1 VVENEEEGCFAS
13 KVAFSLDV
21 TFDSREG
28 EEERSRERVRKRA
41 REERARASER
51 ESFNRNFRHTPTTCL
66 PHSAR

>member
-1 VVENEEEGCFAS
+1 MVENEEEGCFAS

-41 REERARASER
+41 RERESESER
-51 ESFNRNFRHTPTTCL
+51 EREL
-66 PHSAR
+66 

>member
-1 VVENEEEGCFAS
+1 LRDSPSNFGTLEEEAVVENEEEGCFAS

-41 REERARASER
+41 RERESESER
-51 ESFNRNFRHTPTTCL
+51 EREL
-66 PHSAR
+66 